1 MMLNISAVADIVAMT
16 TVVTLLIVCFGFFV
30 LYKIRYQ
37 KAMSEITQLTIDKSA
52 MLEEIDRLHFIQE
65 NSVDIEN
72 GFIKFLSETR
82 ESAYSYIEEVQT
94 IIVQLKNAMDNNESD
109 EVIADLY
116 EQLMSFVP
124 EEEVGKE

>member
-1 MMLNISAVADIVAMT
+1 MLV
-16 TVVTLLIVCFGFFV
+16 
-30 LYKIRYQ
+30 
-37 KAMSEITQLTIDKSA
+37 
-52 MLEEIDRLHFIQE
+52 EIDRLHFIQE

-109 EVIADLY
+109 DVIADLY